1 MKILLAL
8 LSKLLSA
15 LLVSLVEK
23 ELLLGDAELEVP
35 DERLALG
42 SEQLVVGQGVEAVE
56 EDPVVGHLLL
66 GLLAHHL
73 RLREVKD
80 VEKYCQ
86 TLPSS
91 ASHLQGKPAAQPSSF
106 YYRHRCCFAPGV
118 RKKNMFI
125 VDHLIVFSYLL

>member
-1 MKILLAL
+1 MFLKILLAL

-86 TLPSS
+86 LDFT
-91 ASHLQGKPAAQPSSF
+91 F
-106 YYRHRCCFAPGV
+106 ICFASSRQAGCSA
-118 RKKNMFI
+118 KF
-125 VDHLIVFSYLL
+125 FLLSPSLLLCAWSEKEEHVYC